1 MELRWYQLQAVAS
14 VWKHLREERDSN
26 PCVVMPTG
34 SGKSPTIA
42 QIATDATRPGWD
54 GRVIILAHRKELLEQ
69 NAEKMRFFAPNLQY
83 GIYSAGLKKRDK
95 EHSVIFAGIQSVYQR
110 AEELGKF
117 NLVIVD
123 EAHLIP
129 PDGEGRYVTFLKVAT
144 AINPGLRVVGFTAT
158 PYRAKTGKICTKD
171 GILNHICY
179 EAPILPL
186 IAQGFLT
193 RLIARGGTDSAE
205 INTQGVKTI
214 AGDFSA
220 AELEERAIE
229 EGMVAAAVT
238 EILERTK
245 KRSKTLI
252 FCTGVNHAQLVLT
265 ELWNRGAR
273 ASVIVGDTP
282 SDQRADILQQFR
294 DSKLDYMVNVGCFTE
309 GLDVP
314 DIDTI
319 ALLRP
324 TQSPGLY
331 VQMVGRGFRVAEGKE
346 DCLILDYGGN
356 VARHGPVDHVSGRK
370 KKPKPGEAPM
380 KKCPNCA
387 LMVYTAVRECPEC
400 GFHFEMPETEHD
412 TKASSLE
419 ILAKDHDI
427 RWETVERVSYE
438 SHTKRDSEPGHP
450 KTLRVDYGI
459 TFWESKPAWVCI
471 EHKIGS
477 YAHRRAVGWWNKRD
491 QSVDQVMPRSVDK
504 ALEWIEDLKKKG
516 LWKEPGKIKVKYG
529 RTRGEYDE
537 IVDYEFP
544 LDSGE
549 LLSDINAALEEPDQE
564 QEVPF

>member
-1 MELRWYQLQAVAS
+1 MELRWYQLQAVAA
-14 VWKHLREERDSN
+14 VWKHLRERRDN

-54 GRVIILAHRKELLEQ
+54 GRVIILAHRKELLQQ
-69 NAEKMRFFAPNLQY
+69 NAEKLHFFAPKLEY
-83 GIYSAGLKKRDK
+83 GIYSAGLKRRDK
-95 EHSVIFAGIQSVYQR
+95 EHSVIFAGIQSVYQK

-129 PDGEGRYVTFLKVAT
+129 PDGEGRYVTFLKVAM

-158 PYRAKTGKICTKD
+158 PYRTKTGKICTKD

-193 RLIARGGTDSAE
+193 KLIARGGTDAAE
-205 INTQGVKTI
+205 INTLGVKTI

-229 EGMVAAAVT
+229 EGMVAAAVK

-245 KRSKTLI
+245 KRSKALI
-252 FCTGVNHAQLVLT
+252 FCTGVNHAQLVLD
-265 ELWNRGAR
+265 ELHSRGAK
-273 ASVIVGDTP
+273 ATIIVGDTP
-282 SDQRADILQQFR
+282 PDLRAAKLQSFR
-294 DSKLDYMVNVGCFTE
+294 DGRIKYLVNVGVFTE

-370 KKPKPGEAPM
+370 QKPKPGEAPM
-380 KKCPNCA
+380 KKCPQCA

-400 GFHFEMPETEHD
+400 GFHFEMPETEHE
-412 TKASSLE
+412 KEASNLD
-419 ILAKDHDI
+419 ILAKDYEI
-427 RWETVERVSYE
+427 KWEPVELVTYG
-438 SHTKRDSEPGHP
+438 SHTKRNSDPDHP
-450 KTLRVDYGI
+450 KTLRVSYRI
-459 TFWESKPAWVCI
+459 NFWTTISEWVCV
-471 EHKIGS
+471 EHPPGFARRKAREWWRQRVVDFDPKDVAEALTYIDLAKSGEPG
-477 YAHRRAVGWWNKRD
+477 YAIR
-491 QSVDQVMPRSVDK
+491 
-504 ALEWIEDLKKKG
+504 
-516 LWKEPGKIKVKYG
+516 EPGKVQVKYG
-529 RTRGEYDE
+529 RTRSEYDQ
-537 IVDYEFP
+537 IIGYEFP
-544 LDSGE
+544 LDTGE
-549 LLSDINAALEEPDQE
+549 LLSDINAALKEPDQD

>member
-1 MELRWYQLQAVAS
+1 MELRWYQLLAVAA
-14 VWKHLREERDSN
+14 VWEHLRERRDN

-54 GRVIILAHRKELLEQ
+54 GRVIILAHRKELLQQ
-69 NAEKMRFFAPNLQY
+69 NAEKLHFFAPKLKY
-83 GIYSAGLKKRDK
+83 GIYSAGLKRRDK

-129 PDGEGRYVTFLKVAT
+129 PDGEGRYVTFLKVAK

-158 PYRAKTGKICTKD
+158 PYRTKTGKICTKD

-193 RLIARGGTDSAE
+193 KLIARGGTDAAE

-214 AGDFSA
+214 AGDFSS
-220 AELEERAIE
+220 AELEERATE

-245 KRSKTLI
+245 KRSKALI
-252 FCTGVNHAQLVLT
+252 FCTGVSHAQLVLM
-265 ELWNRGAR
+265 ELLEHGAK
-273 ASVIVGDTP
+273 ADLIVGDTP
-282 SDQRADILQQFR
+282 SEPRAYILQQFR
-294 DSKLDYMVNVGCFTE
+294 DGKLDYMVNVGVFTE

-331 VQMVGRGFRVAEGKE
+331 VQMVGRGFRVAPGKKE
-346 DCLILDYGGN
+346 CLILDYGGN
-356 VARHGPVDHVSGRK
+356 VARHGPVDHVAGRK

-387 LMVYTAVRECPEC
+387 LMVYTAVRDCPEC
-400 GFHFEMPETEHD
+400 GHHFDMPETEHD
-412 TKASSLE
+412 TEASDLD
-419 ILAKDHDI
+419 ILAKDHEVK
-427 RWETVERVSYE
+427 WEPVELVTYG

-450 KTLRVDYGI
+450 KTLRVDYRI
-459 TFWESKPAWVCI
+459 TFWETKSEYISIERKPP
-471 EHKIGS
+471 S
-477 YAHRRAVGWWNKRD
+477 FAHRKAMEWWRQRVID
-491 QSVDQVMPRSVDK
+491 FWPADVAE
-504 ALEWIEDLKKKG
+504 ALTYIGMAKDEVPGYAIR
-516 LWKEPGKIKVKYG
+516 EPGKIQIKYG
-529 RTRGEYDE
+529 RTRSEYDQ
-537 IVDYEFP
+537 IVGYEFP
-544 LDSGE
+544 LDTGE
-549 LLSDINAALEEPDQE
+549 LLSDINAALKEPDQD